1 MRSAQYILRYGGHGT
16 RLGTSTHLLY
26 HSFESN
32 IIAYSFRVPIGHLNS
47 SALTRKSG
55 ALDLKKCRTLTVI
68 RHSDFPAPFS
78 LNFLDFLG
86 LDFLDEG

>member
-1 MRSAQYILRYGGHGT
+1 M
-16 RLGTSTHLLY
+16 LY

-86 LDFLDEG
+86 LDFLDKG